1 MRRGTFI
8 KLSVFGAA
16 AMSLPSLEGCKEK
29 LFNKA
34 LAQPPFLS
42 RLFDEHTIRLAG
54 QSYLKQTPAENK
66 KSKLVN
72 LLMNMTPLA
81 ESSEAPL
88 VRSYFEKKIQEDFA
102 VGKTVIADGWILSV
116 TEARQCALFELT
128 Q

>member
-8 KLSVFGAA
+8 RLSVFSAA
-16 AMSLPSLEGCKEK
+16 ALTLPSLEGCSEK
-29 LFNKA
+29 LLNKA
-34 LAQPPFLS
+34 VTEPPFLS
-42 RLFDEHTIRLAG
+42 HLFDSKTIRLAG

-72 LLMNMTPLA
+72 LLMDNAPFT
-81 ESSEAPL
+81 ESTEAAI
-88 VRSYFEKKIQEDFA
+88 VRSYFDKKVQQDFA
-102 VGKTVIADGWILSV
+102 GGKTVIADGWILSI